1 MRPAP
6 KDGMSKAERQKAMM
20 ARIQPSANFM
30 NSDNQE
36 EPKRRVQPTTMLMR
50 NPAKDVEPMV

>member
-1 MRPAP
+1 
-6 KDGMSKAERQKAMM
+6 MSKAERQKAMM